1 MLIKF
6 LAHSPIRPDRLA
18 GEAPGENTASRS
30 RYLPVGP
37 ASSGQLVCEND
48 EGAKLRKSV
57 SS

>member
-18 GEAPGENTASRS
+18 GEAPGENAANRS

-37 ASSGQLVCEND
+37 ASSVQLVCENED
-48 EGAKLRKSV
+48 GAKLIKSV